1 MPQYSYRAINEK
13 GRSVRGQMNATN
25 ETDLFQQLHELGLE
39 LVDAA
44 VVKER
49 KLRLALAPAIKTRD
63 LVQTCMHLEQLS
75 ALACR

>member
-49 KLRLALAPAIKTRD
+49 KLRLALAPLSRRAIWCRP
-63 LVQTCMHLEQLS
+63 VCIWNS
-75 ALACR
+75 FRALACR